1 MLPQWLQQLQ
11 KMRKEEVM
19 MLRSVIFDLDGLL
32 IDSEM
37 TAYHVD
43 RDILRAYGHEFSLA
57 HYAEKYCGRT
67 ILRNM
72 TDFIA
77 EYALPISVEEGIRQY
92 EEREAACI
100 RQGIPLKSGARELL
114 AYLKERGCVISL
126 ASSSIA
132 SRARTI
138 LDGNGVTDYF
148 DYFTFGPEVEN
159 GKPAPDIF
167 LKALSKTG
175 AAPEESLVLEDSEAG
190 IKAAVSAHI
199 PVACVPDVA
208 RPSAETLEKA
218 VGVFDSLL
226 QVMEW
231 IKAK

>member
-1 MLPQWLQQLQ
+1 
-11 KMRKEEVM
+11 

-100 RQGIPLKSGARELL
+100 RQGIP
-114 AYLKERGCVISL
+114 LKERGCVISL

-218 VGVFDSLL
+218 AGVFDSLL

>member
-1 MLPQWLQQLQ
+1 MLPRWLQQLQ

-77 EYALPISVEEGIRQY
+77 EYTLPISVEEGIRQY

-132 SRARTI
+132 SRARMI
-138 LDGNGVTDYF
+138 LGGSGVTGYF

-190 IKAAVSAHI
+190 IQAAHAAGIDVL
-199 PVACVPDVA
+199 CVPDMKM
-208 RPSAETLEKA
+208 PAESYQQMTAAMLK
-218 VGVFDSLL
+218 SLDEVKGWL
-226 QVMEW
+226 TAE
-231 IKAK
+231 

>member
-1 MLPQWLQQLQ
+1 
-11 KMRKEEVM
+11 

-190 IKAAVSAHI
+190 VQAAHAAGIDVI
-199 PVACVPDVA
+199 CVPDMKQPGEDFRRMAACVL
-208 RPSAETLEKA
+208 PSLED
-218 VGVFDSLL
+218 VRIS
-226 QVMEW
+226 
-231 IKAK
+231 AK

>member
-1 MLPQWLQQLQ
+1 
-11 KMRKEEVM
+11 

-190 IKAAVSAHI
+190 IQAAHAAGIDVL
-199 PVACVPDVA
+199 CVPDMKM
-208 RPSAETLEKA
+208 PAESYQQMTAAMLKTLDEVKGWLTA
-218 VGVFDSLL
+218 
-226 QVMEW
+226 E
-231 IKAK
+231 

>member
-1 MLPQWLQQLQ
+1 MHQKPQPWFRQTALKRKLTTFIHEKPVLLHAKAFDQ
-11 KMRKEEVM
+11 KTPERLRKSRAIMQSNAVNTFSICAAQTREEPSMKIGIGNDHAAVE
-19 MLRSVIFDLDGLL
+19 LKNI
-32 IDSEM
+32 ISE
-37 TAYHVD
+37 H
-43 RDILRAYGHEFSLA
+43 
-57 HYAEKYCGRT
+57 
-67 ILRNM
+67 
-72 TDFIA
+72 
-77 EYALPISVEEGIRQY
+77 
-92 EEREAACI
+92 
-100 RQGIPLKSGARELL
+100 
-114 AYLKERGCVISL
+114 LKERGCVISL

-218 VGVFDSLL
+218 AGVFDSLL

>member
-1 MLPQWLQQLQ
+1 
-11 KMRKEEVM
+11 

-43 RDILRAYGHEFSLA
+43 RDILRAYGHELSLA
-57 HYAEKYCGRT
+57 HYAEQYCGRT

-77 EYALPISVEEGIRQY
+77 EYALPISVEEGICQY
-92 EEREAACI
+92 ETREAAYV
-100 RQGIPLKSGARELL
+100 RRGIPLKEGARELL
-114 AYLKERGCVISL
+114 SYLKEQGCLISL
-126 ASSSIA
+126 ASSSIR

-138 LDGNGVTDYF
+138 LDGNGVTGYF
-148 DYFTFGPEVEN
+148 DYFTFGPEVQN

-167 LKALSKTG
+167 LKALEKTG
-175 AAPEESLVLEDSEAG
+175 VAPEESLVLEDSEAG
-190 IKAAVSAHI
+190 VRSAVAAHF

-208 RPSAETLEKA
+208 RPSEDVLCRAD
-218 VGVFDSLL
+218 GVFDSLL

-231 IKAK
+231 LKTR

>member
-1 MLPQWLQQLQ
+1 
-11 KMRKEEVM
+11 

-43 RDILRAYGHEFSLA
+43 RDILRAYGHELSLA
-57 HYAEKYCGRT
+57 HYAEQYCGRT

-92 EEREAACI
+92 ETREAAYV
-100 RQGIPLKSGARELL
+100 RRGIPLKEGARELL
-114 AYLKERGCVISL
+114 SYLKEQGCMISL

-138 LDGNGVTDYF
+138 LDGNGVTGYF
-148 DYFTFGPEVEN
+148 DYFTFGPEVQN

-167 LKALSKTG
+167 LKALEKTG
-175 AAPEESLVLEDSEAG
+175 VAPEESLVLEDSEAG
-190 IKAAVSAHI
+190 VRSAVTAHI

-208 RPSAETLEKA
+208 QPSEDVLCRAD
-218 VGVFDSLL
+218 GVFDSLL

-231 IKAK
+231 IKTR

>member
-1 MLPQWLQQLQ
+1 M
-11 KMRKEEVM
+11 
-19 MLRSVIFDLDGLL
+19 
-32 IDSEM
+32 
-37 TAYHVD
+37 
-43 RDILRAYGHEFSLA
+43 
-57 HYAEKYCGRT
+57 
-67 ILRNM
+67 
-72 TDFIA
+72 
-77 EYALPISVEEGIRQY
+77 
-92 EEREAACI
+92 
-100 RQGIPLKSGARELL
+100 
-114 AYLKERGCVISL
+114 ISL

-190 IKAAVSAHI
+190 IKAAVAARI

>member
-1 MLPQWLQQLQ
+1 MP
-11 KMRKEEVM
+11 
-19 MLRSVIFDLDGLL
+19 GGG
-32 IDSEM
+32 
-37 TAYHVD
+37 

-114 AYLKERGCVISL
+114 SYLKERGCVISL